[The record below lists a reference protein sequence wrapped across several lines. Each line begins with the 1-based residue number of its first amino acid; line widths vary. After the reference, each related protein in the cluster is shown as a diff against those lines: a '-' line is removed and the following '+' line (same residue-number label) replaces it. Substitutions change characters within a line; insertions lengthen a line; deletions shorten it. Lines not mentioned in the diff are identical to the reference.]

1 MQTQTQTH
9 MQAGVVLSKP
19 LNFSPEYSTHW
30 TVLYCCTAVL
40 FYWVQYPLECFW
52 VQCSLQRQLECG
64 TVQPGVIDK
73 KSSELHISLG
83 TLSSVLSYVQI
94 ASSSQFLQHVIL
106 HKIVSSGPVDFIHG
120 DRWDRHLGA
129 IFSFSFST
137 ANLQYFFIFHLSGF
151 HLCLTYCHLSHW
163 TLHWTGIMQWH
174 NVKSSCTS
182 TSYQVN
188 ARPSKIFLQHNG
200 STVESI
206 WGRVHI
212 WGTSCAARTCGRK
225 LRFNNL
231 CS

>member
-1 MQTQTQTH
+1 

-40 FYWVQYPLECFW
+40 FYWVQYSLECFW

-106 HKIVSSGPVDFIHG
+106 HKIVSSGPVYLHSCETGEIGTYVQSSPFHFLQQIY
-120 DRWDRHLGA
+120 
-129 IFSFSFST
+129 SFSFVRLSSVPNILSFVTLDT
-137 ANLQYFFIFHLSGF
+137 ALDSDYAM
-151 HLCLTYCHLSHW
+151 T
-163 TLHWTGIMQWH
+163 
-174 NVKSSCTS
+174 
-182 TSYQVN
+182 
-188 ARPSKIFLQHNG
+188 
-200 STVESI
+200 
-206 WGRVHI
+206 
-212 WGTSCAARTCGRK
+212 
-225 LRFNNL
+225 
-231 CS
+231 